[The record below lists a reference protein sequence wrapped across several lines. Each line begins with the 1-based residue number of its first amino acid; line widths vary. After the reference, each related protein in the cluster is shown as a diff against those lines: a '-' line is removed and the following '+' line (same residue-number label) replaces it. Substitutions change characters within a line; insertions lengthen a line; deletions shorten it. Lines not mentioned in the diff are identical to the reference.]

1 MADNTP
7 HNGGQ
12 NAPRNAPRETGHP
25 EDARPRAQVGPG
37 MLVQGMDGSHVGR
50 VKKVG
55 EGHFALD
62 RPKAPD
68 LFVPLDAVIEI
79 RNGSLV
85 VLRVPSHLVAM
96 QGWLNARGG
105 HW

>member
-1 MADNTP
+1 MADNAP
-7 HNGGQ
+7 RHAPQ
-12 NAPRNAPRETGHP
+12 QAPRNAPREAGHP
-25 EDARPRAQVGPG
+25 EASRSRAQVGPG

-50 VKKVG
+50 VKKVE

-68 LFVPLDAVIEI
+68 LIVPMEAVMEI

-85 VLRVPSHLVAM
+85 VLRVPSHLIHV
-96 QGWLNARGG
+96 QGWPTSTGG
-105 HW
+105 YW